1 MDFVGLEKFSLV
13 DYDGKLACTLFAQ
26 NCNFKCPFCHN
37 KDLAFSNIETSLS
50 FNDILIFLKS
60 RIGKLEAVCITGGE
74 PTLMPDLVIKIK
86 QIKELGFKIKLD
98 TNGYRPDVLRKLIN
112 ENLIDYVAMDIK
124 NSFKKYAITTN
135 LLSIDTNKIQES
147 INILKNSKIDY
158 EFRTTIVN
166 ELHNEKD
173 MEEIAEF
180 LKGDNKLFLQK
191 FVNNKNCIKQ
201 HLTSVSLNEAIKF
214 KNILEKKIKTVYL
227 RGY

>member
-37 KDLAFSNIETSLS
+37 KDLVFSNIQTSLS

-74 PTLMPDLVIKIK
+74 PTLMPDLDIKIK

-124 NSFKKYAITTN
+124 NSFKKYAISTN

-191 FVNNKNCIKQ
+191 FVNNKNCINQ
-201 HLTSVSLNEAIKF
+201 HLTSVSLNKAIKF
-214 KNILEKKIKTVYL
+214 KNILEKKIKNVDL